1 MKLDFVAQPRRAA
14 DIILFNNLVSSFS
27 NAQFRIM
34 TGRRRCTEMV
44 RIWSLSGCSIV
55 SFAGIFHFHTL
66 VKIVGGKF
74 EYDYRLLMTDV
85 YDVVRCSTMLII
97 ISLRRLITDH
107 VS

>member
-1 MKLDFVAQPRRAA
+1 MPAFSGYQCTR
-14 DIILFNNLVSSFS
+14 LFEN
-27 NAQFRIM
+27 
-34 TGRRRCTEMV
+34 
-44 RIWSLSGCSIV
+44 
-55 SFAGIFHFHTL
+55 TL

-74 EYDYRLLMTDV
+74 EYDYRLLMIDV